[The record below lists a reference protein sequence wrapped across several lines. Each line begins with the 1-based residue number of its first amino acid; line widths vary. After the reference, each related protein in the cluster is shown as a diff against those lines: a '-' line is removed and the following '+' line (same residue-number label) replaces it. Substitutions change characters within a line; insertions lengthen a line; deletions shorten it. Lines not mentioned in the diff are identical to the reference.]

1 MSKEKKKK
9 LTLKN
14 FKGTPRKFNETNLKA
29 KGKVLVERKN
39 STFKS
44 SKPKIEK
51 KPFKTFAPKITLPTD
66 DKQKN
71 AKEWAKKKIQEE
83 LFKGKRKSEKKFEGK
98 RRDYKLTL
106 SRALSDSD
114 VERQRSFASV
124 KRARE
129 KQIKKTD
136 NAEDNLKIIREV
148 SIPELITIQE
158 LANRMA
164 EKASSVIKFLL
175 EKNVKVTVNHSID
188 ADTAEFIVGEFGH
201 KAIRGDVTEDKIKKI
216 VTDEE
221 KDQGNDPRAPVVTV
235 MGHVDH
241 GKTSLLDALRQSDVV
256 STEYGGITQHI
267 GAYQVKVNDKK
278 LITFIDTPG
287 HAAFT
292 EMRARGSKITDIVI
306 LVVAANDGIKPQ
318 TIEAI
323 NHSKAAGVPIIVAV
337 NKCDLQGID
346 TTKVKNQLLEHELI
360 VEEMGGEVL
369 CNEISALKKINLDKL
384 KENILLQSELLD
396 LRTKKNALAKAVVI
410 ESRLDKGRGPV
421 STVLITSGT
430 LKKGDT
436 FISGYTKGKVRAM
449 FDYNNKQI
457 NSAEPSMPV
466 EVIGFENV
474 TKAGDDFIVLNQE
487 EKINEILEF
496 RKSGLKKNKTK
507 SLGESEDIFGNVEK
521 SETLNIVLK
530 ADVHGSLE
538 AINAAIT
545 KIEIEK
551 IKPKII
557 LSAVGPVTET
567 DVTLAKASNAK
578 ILGFNVRPNKEAK
591 DLASSYKMEI
601 GFFNIIYEAIE
612 FVEKSIKGTLEPT
625 TKEEN
630 IGQCEVL
637 EVFNVSKAGKVA
649 GVKVTQGE
657 VKNNSQARLVRDG
670 SVVYVGKVGSL
681 FREKNEAKEVK
692 SGLECG
698 LTISNFLDYKKG
710 DVIEV
715 FQTITI
721 DRE

>member
-1 MSKEKKKK
+1 MFSYIKI
-9 LTLKN
+9 KN
-14 FKGTPRKFNETNLKA
+14 YLLFIFLFILFNNYS
-29 KGKVLVERKN
+29 N
-39 STFKS
+39 
-44 SKPKIEK
+44 
-51 KPFKTFAPKITLPTD
+51 
-66 DKQKN
+66 
-71 AKEWAKKKIQEE
+71 
-83 LFKGKRKSEKKFEGK
+83 
-98 RRDYKLTL
+98 
-106 SRALSDSD
+106 
-114 VERQRSFASV
+114 
-124 KRARE
+124 ARE
-129 KQIKKTD
+129 NKLFWDGFDWNQIAK
-136 NAEDNLKIIREV
+136 
-148 SIPELITIQE
+148 
-158 LANRMA
+158 
-164 EKASSVIKFLL
+164 SV
-175 EKNVKVTVNHSID
+175 
-188 ADTAEFIVGEFGH
+188 
-201 KAIRGDVTEDKIKKI
+201 
-216 VTDEE
+216 
-221 KDQGNDPRAPVVTV
+221 
-235 MGHVDH
+235 
-241 GKTSLLDALRQSDVV
+241 
-256 STEYGGITQHI
+256 
-267 GAYQVKVNDKK
+267 
-278 LITFIDTPG
+278 
-287 HAAFT
+287 
-292 EMRARGSKITDIVI
+292 
-306 LVVAANDGIKPQ
+306 
-318 TIEAI
+318 
-323 NHSKAAGVPIIVAV
+323 
-337 NKCDLQGID
+337 
-346 TTKVKNQLLEHELI
+346 
-360 VEEMGGEVL
+360 
-369 CNEISALKKINLDKL
+369 
-384 KENILLQSELLD
+384 
-396 LRTKKNALAKAVVI
+396 
-410 ESRLDKGRGPV
+410 
-421 STVLITSGT
+421 
-430 LKKGDT
+430 
-436 FISGYTKGKVRAM
+436 
-449 FDYNNKQI
+449 DYNNKQI

-507 SLGESEDIFGNVEK
+507 SIGESEDIFGNVEK

-612 FVEKSIKGTLEPT
+612 FVEKSIRGTLEPM

-670 SVVYVGKVGSL
+670 SVVYSGKIESL

-715 FQTITI
+715 FETVII
-721 DRE
+721 DREQNER